1 MRRNRTKSWSGFVA
15 GLIISLG
22 FASSPFAEDFGTAA
36 GDSSPGGATITLP
49 EMSVSAP
56 ADRAFFAPDTASQ
69 GVVTGEQI
77 QQQPVYRVGETL
89 EVVPGLIVTQH
100 SGEGKANQYFLRGFN
115 LDHGTDID
123 ISLDDM
129 PVNMRTHAHGQGYAD
144 LNFMIP
150 ELISTLQY
158 SKGPYFAALGDFDA
172 AGAVQIN
179 YVDTLP
185 HDLAL
190 LSAGMFGY
198 GRGLGA
204 VSRPVGAGNL
214 LVAAE
219 YVHADGP
226 WTIPDNYN
234 KGNLVANYSQGNAD
248 DGFSFTGMYM
258 NDAFHATNQI
268 PQRAVTEG
276 LICLYCPLDP
286 TDGGSSERYSFS
298 TKYAGTTDTSQL
310 KANASLIGY
319 QLQLFNNFDGFV
331 TFPPPIGDQFVQ
343 QDRRKIYGG
352 NVSYMIPG
360 NVFGFDSQNTLG
372 FQTRTDDIHIDL
384 AETTGRVVRFTVRD
398 DHVIE
403 STAGIYLE
411 NRVQWLDKFRT
422 VTGLR
427 EDLYYGSDES
437 TLQANSGKIVQAVT
451 SPKGNLIFGPWQNT
465 EYYLSVG
472 QGFHSNDLRGALTN
486 VDALATEINVQQ
498 GNPTVVPQVKTPLLT
513 KATGYE
519 VGVRS
524 EPLPNLKLEGALF
537 VLNLAS
543 EATFDGDEAVTTP
556 GRPSQRKGIE
566 LTASY
571 KPLPWLRLDGD
582 FAATHARFANGDD
595 GTGDTEPGHPGSY
608 IPNSANLISTASATV
623 EDLGPWFGALRFRY
637 FGRRPLIED
646 DSVTSRPTTLVDLRV
661 GYKFSEQAK
670 LWLDVFNLF
679 NNTGARQIDY
689 FYPSQL
695 ANEKAPVYD
704 IHFKPVEPA
713 SVRLTFSMTF

>member
-1 MRRNRTKSWSGFVA
+1 
-15 GLIISLG
+15 
-22 FASSPFAEDFGTAA
+22 
-36 GDSSPGGATITLP
+36 
-49 EMSVSAP
+49 
-56 ADRAFFAPDTASQ
+56 
-69 GVVTGEQI
+69 
-77 QQQPVYRVGETL
+77 
-89 EVVPGLIVTQH
+89 
-100 SGEGKANQYFLRGFN
+100 
-115 LDHGTDID
+115 
-123 ISLDDM
+123 
-129 PVNMRTHAHGQGYAD
+129 
-144 LNFMIP
+144 
-150 ELISTLQY
+150 
-158 SKGPYFAALGDFDA
+158 
-172 AGAVQIN
+172 
-179 YVDTLP
+179 
-185 HDLAL
+185 
-190 LSAGMFGY
+190 
-198 GRGLGA
+198 
-204 VSRPVGAGNL
+204 
-214 LVAAE
+214 
-219 YVHADGP
+219 
-226 WTIPDNYN
+226 
-234 KGNLVANYSQGNAD
+234 
-248 DGFSFTGMYM
+248 MYM

-268 PQRAVTEG
+268 PQRAVAEG

-298 TKYAGTTDTSQL
+298 TKYAATSETGQL
-310 KANASLIGY
+310 KANAYFIGY
-319 QLQLFNNFDGFV
+319 QLQLFDDFDGFV

-352 NVSYMIPG
+352 NVSYMMPG
-360 NVFGFDSQNTLG
+360 NIFGFDAQNTVG
-372 FQTRTDDIHIDL
+372 FQTRTDDIHVDL

-403 STAGIYLE
+403 ASGGLFLE
-411 NRVQWLDKFRT
+411 NRIQWLDKFRT

-437 TLQANSGKIVQAVT
+437 TLQAQFRHDRPGHHQS
-451 SPKGNLIFGPWQNT
+451 KGQLDSLALGTGPNT
-465 EYYLSVG
+465 ISASVRDI
-472 QGFHSNDLRGALTN
+472 HSNDLRGAPATVN
-486 VDALATEINVQQ
+486 ALQTEINFQQ

-513 KATGYE
+513 KASGYE

-543 EATFDGDEAVTTP
+543 EATFDGDEAETMP

-566 LTASY
+566 LSASY

-582 FAATHARFANGDD
+582 FAATHARYANGDP
-595 GTGDTEPGHPGSY
+595 GTADTEPGHPGSY

-646 DSVTSRPTTLVDLRV
+646 DSVTSRPTTLFDLRV
-661 GYKFSEQAK
+661 GYKLSEQAR

-679 NNTGARQIDY
+679 NNTGAHQIDY

-695 ANEKAPVYD
+695 ANETAPVYD

>member
-298 TKYAGTTDTSQL
+298 TKYAGTTDTGQL

>member
-1 MRRNRTKSWSGFVA
+1 MKVIPCICLSLIVSLWLAGAAQAQSGSA
-15 GLIISLG
+15 GNVTDS
-22 FASSPFAEDFGTAA
+22 
-36 GDSSPGGATITLP
+36 DSSVTLP
-49 EMSVSAP
+49 EVSVSAP

-69 GVVTGEQI
+69 GVVTGRQIEEQ
-77 QQQPVYRVGETL
+77 PRSRVGEVL
-89 EVVPGLIVTQH
+89 ELVPGLIATQH

-123 ISLDDM
+123 ITLADM
-129 PVNMRTHAHGQGYAD
+129 PVNMRTHGHGQGYAD

-158 SKGPYFAALGDFDA
+158 SKGPYFPPLGDFDT

-179 YVDTLP
+179 YVNTLP

-190 LSAGMFGY
+190 ATAGMFGY
-198 GRGLGA
+198 YRGLGA
-204 VSRPVGAGNL
+204 MSRPVGAWNL
-214 LVAAE
+214 LAAAE

-226 WTIPDNYN
+226 WTFPDNYN
-234 KGNLVANYSQGNAD
+234 KGNLVLNYSQGNPEN
-248 DGFSFTGMYM
+248 GFTFTGMYM

-268 PQRAVTEG
+268 PQRAVTQG
-276 LICLYCPLDP
+276 LICLYCPFDP

-298 TKYAGTTDTSQL
+298 TIYAATTETGRLD
-310 KANASLIGY
+310 ANAYLIGY

-343 QDRRKIYGG
+343 QDRRKIYGA
-352 NVSYMIPG
+352 NVSYLMPG
-360 NVFGFDSQNTLG
+360 DILGFDAKNTIG

-384 AETTGRVVRFTVRD
+384 AETTGRAVRFTVRD

-403 STAGIYLE
+403 SSGGVYIE
-411 NRVQWLDKFRT
+411 NRVQWADKFRT
-422 VTGLR
+422 MTGIR
-427 EDLYYGSDES
+427 EDLYYGSDKS
-437 TLQANSGKIVQAVT
+437 TLQANSGKIVQAIT

-465 EYYLSVG
+465 EYYLSIG
-472 QGFHSNDLRGALTN
+472 QGFHSNDLRGTLTN
-486 VDALATEINVQQ
+486 VDALATEINFQQ
-498 GNPTVVPQVKTPLLT
+498 GNPTIVTQGRTPLLT

-519 VGVRS
+519 IGMRS
-524 EPLPNLKLEGALF
+524 EPVPNLKLEGALF
-537 VLNLAS
+537 VLNLNS
-543 EATFDGDEAVTTP
+543 EATFSGDEAVTTP

-571 KPLPWLRLDGD
+571 KPFPWLRLDGD

-595 GTGDTEPGHPGSY
+595 GAADTEPGHPGNY
-608 IPNSANLISTASATV
+608 IPGAANMIATASATV

-646 DSVTSRPTTLVDLRV
+646 NSVTSKPTTLVDLRI
-661 GYKFSEQAK
+661 GYKFSEQAR
-670 LWLDVFNLF
+670 LWLDILNLF
-679 NNTGARQIDY
+679 NNTGAHQIDY

-695 ANEKAPVYD
+695 ASETAPVYD
-704 IHFKPVEPA
+704 VHFKPVEPISA
-713 SVRLTFSMTF
+713 RLTFSITF

>member
-1 MRRNRTKSWSGFVA
+1 
-15 GLIISLG
+15 
-22 FASSPFAEDFGTAA
+22 
-36 GDSSPGGATITLP
+36 
-49 EMSVSAP
+49 
-56 ADRAFFAPDTASQ
+56 
-69 GVVTGEQI
+69 
-77 QQQPVYRVGETL
+77 VGEVL
-89 EVVPGLIVTQH
+89 ELVPGLIATQH

-123 ISLDDM
+123 ITLEDM
-129 PVNMRTHAHGQGYAD
+129 PVNMRTHGHGQGYAD

-158 SKGPYFAALGDFDA
+158 SKGPYFPDLGDFDT

-190 LSAGMFGY
+190 VTAGTLGY
-198 GRGLGA
+198 YRGLGA
-204 VSRPVGAGNL
+204 MSRPVGAGNL
-214 LVAAE
+214 LAAAE
-219 YVHADGP
+219 YVHANGP

-234 KGNLVANYSQGNAD
+234 KGNLVLNYSQGNANN
-248 DGFSFTGMYM
+248 GFSFTGMYM

-298 TKYAGTTDTSQL
+298 TKYATTTETGQVN
-310 KANASLIGY
+310 ANAYFIGY

-331 TFPPPIGDQFVQ
+331 TFPPPIGDQFLQ

-352 NVSYMIPG
+352 NVSYMMPG
-360 NVFGFDSQNTLG
+360 NIFGFDAKNTIG

-384 AETTGRVVRFTVRD
+384 AETTGRIVRFTVRD

-403 STAGIYLE
+403 SSAGVYIE
-411 NRVQWLDKFRT
+411 NRVQWADKFRT
-422 VTGLR
+422 MTGLR

-437 TLQANSGKIVQAVT
+437 TPQANSGKIVQAIT

-472 QGFHSNDLRGALTN
+472 QGFHSNDLRGTLTN
-486 VDALATEINVQQ
+486 VDALATEINFMQ
-498 GNPTVVPQVKTPLLT
+498 GNPNVVTQGKTPLLT
-513 KATGYE
+513 EATGYE
-519 VGVRS
+519 AGMRS

-537 VLNLAS
+537 VLNLNS
-543 EATFDGDEAVTTP
+543 EATFSGDQAVTTP

-566 LTASY
+566 LSASY

-582 FAATHARFANGDD
+582 FAATHARFANGD
-595 GTGDTEPGHPGSY
+595 TGEADTEPGHPGNY
-608 IPNSANLISTASATV
+608 IPGAANMIATASATI

-646 DSVTSRPTTLVDLRV
+646 NSVTSKPTTLLDLRV
-661 GYKFSEQAK
+661 GYKFSEQAR
-670 LWLDVFNLF
+670 LWLDILNLF
-679 NNTGARQIDY
+679 NNTRAHQIDY

-695 ANEKAPVYD
+695 ANETAPVYD
-704 IHFKPVEPA
+704 VHFKPVEPL
-713 SVRLTFSMTF
+713 SVRFTLSMTF

>member
-1 MRRNRTKSWSGFVA
+1 MQRNRTKSWSGFTA
-15 GLIISLG
+15 GLVLSLG
-22 FASSPFAEDFGTAA
+22 FTSASLAEDSDTA
-36 GDSSPGGATITLP
+36 GDSSPDGATITLP

-158 SKGPYFAALGDFDA
+158 SKGPYFPALGDFDT
-172 AGAVQIN
+172 AGAVQIK

-234 KGNLVANYSQGNAD
+234 KGNLVANYSQGNTD
-248 DGFSFTGMYM
+248 NGFSFTGMYM

-298 TKYAGTTDTSQL
+298 TKYAATTDTGQL
-310 KANASLIGY
+310 KANAYLIGN

-360 NVFGFDSQNTLG
+360 NIFGFDAQNTVGL
-372 FQTRTDDIHIDL
+372 QTRTDDIHIDL

-398 DHVIE
+398 DHVTEASGLMI
-403 STAGIYLE
+403 E
-411 NRVQWLDKFRT
+411 NRIQWLDKFRT

-437 TLQANSGKIVQAVT
+437 TLQANSGTIVQAIT
-451 SPKGNLIFGPWQNT
+451 SPKGNLVLGPWNQT

-472 QGFHSNDLRGALTN
+472 QGFHSNDLRGALTTVN
-486 VDALATEINVQQ
+486 ALQTEINFQQ
-498 GNPTVVPQVKTPLLT
+498 GNPTVVPQVRTPLLT

-524 EPLPNLKLEGALF
+524 EPVPNLKLEGALF

-543 EATFDGDEAVTTP
+543 EATFDGDEAETTP
-556 GRPSQRKGIE
+556 GRPSQRKGVE
-566 LTASY
+566 LSASY

-582 FAATHARFANGDD
+582 FAATHARYANGDP
-595 GTGDTEPGHPGSY
+595 GTADTEPGHPGSY
-608 IPNSANLISTASATV
+608 IPNSPDLISTASATV
-623 EDLGPWFGALRFRY
+623 EDFGPWFGALKFRY

-646 DSVTSRPTTLVDLRV
+646 DSVTSRPTTLVDLRI
-661 GYKFSEQAK
+661 GYKFSEQVK

-679 NNTGARQIDY
+679 NNTRAHQIDY

>member
-1 MRRNRTKSWSGFVA
+1 MRRNRSKSWSGFTA
-15 GLIISLG
+15 GLIVSLG
-22 FASSPFAEDFGTAA
+22 FTSAAQAEDSGTVA
-36 GDSSPGGATITLP
+36 GDSFPGAAIITLP
-49 EMSVSAP
+49 ELSVSAP
-56 ADRAFFAPDTASQ
+56 ADRAFFSPDTASQ

-77 QQQPVYRVGETL
+77 QQQPAYRVGETL

-158 SKGPYFAALGDFDA
+158 SKGPYFPALGDFDT

-190 LSAGMFGY
+190 MSGGMFGY
-198 GRGLGA
+198 ARGLGA
-204 VSRPVGAGNL
+204 ASRPVGAGNL

-219 YVHADGP
+219 YVDADGP

-234 KGNLVANYSQGNAD
+234 KGNLVLNYSQGNPEN
-248 DGFSFTGMYM
+248 GFSFTGMYM

-276 LICLYCPLDP
+276 LICLYCALDP
-286 TDGGSSERYSFS
+286 TDGGSSERHSFS
-298 TKYAGTTDTSQL
+298 TKYTATTDTGQL
-310 KANASLIGY
+310 KANAYLIGY

-360 NVFGFDSQNTLG
+360 SVFGFDSQNTVG

-403 STAGIYLE
+403 SSGGLFIE

-437 TLQANSGKIVQAVT
+437 TLQANSGTIVQAIT
-451 SPKGNLIFGPWQNT
+451 SPKGNLIFGPWDQT

-486 VDALATEINVQQ
+486 VNALQTEINFQQ
-498 GNPTVVPQVKTPLLT
+498 GNPTLVPQVKTPLLT

-519 VGVRS
+519 VGLRS
-524 EPLPNLKLEGALF
+524 EPVPNLKLEGALF

-543 EATFDGDEAVTTP
+543 EATFDGDEAETTP

-566 LTASY
+566 LSASY

-582 FAATHARFANGDD
+582 FAATHARYANGDP
-595 GTGDTEPGHPGSY
+595 GTADTEPGHPGSY

-646 DSVTSRPTTLVDLRV
+646 DSVTSKPTTLADLRI

-679 NNTGARQIDY
+679 NNTGAHQIDY

>member
-1 MRRNRTKSWSGFVA
+1 MN
-15 GLIISLG
+15 
-22 FASSPFAEDFGTAA
+22 
-36 GDSSPGGATITLP
+36 
-49 EMSVSAP
+49 VSAQ
-56 ADRAFFAPDTASQ
+56 AKSAFFAPDTASQ

-144 LNFMIP
+144 LNFLIP

-158 SKGPYFAALGDFDA
+158 SKGPYFPALGDFDT

-179 YVDTLP
+179 YIDTLP

-198 GRGLGA
+198 ARGLGA
-204 VSRPVGAGNL
+204 ASRPVGAGNF

-248 DGFSFTGMYM
+248 NGFSLTGMYM

-286 TDGGSSERYSFS
+286 TDGGSSERYSVS
-298 TKYAGTTDTSQL
+298 TKYAATTDGGQL
-310 KANASLIGY
+310 KANAYLIGY

-352 NVSYMIPG
+352 NVSYLIPG
-360 NVFGFDSQNTLG
+360 NLFGFDAQNTVG

-403 STAGIYLE
+403 ASGGLFIE
-411 NRVQWLDKFRT
+411 NRIQWLDKFRT

-437 TLQANSGKIVQAVT
+437 TLQANSGTIVQGTT
-451 SPKGNLIFGPWQNT
+451 SPKGNLVFGPWQQT

-486 VDALATEINVQQ
+486 VNALQTEINQMQ

-524 EPLPNLKLEGALF
+524 EPLPNLKLEGALL

-543 EATFDGDEAVTTP
+543 EATFDRDQAETTP

-566 LTASY
+566 LSASY

-582 FAATHARFANGDD
+582 FAATRARYANGDP
-595 GTGDTEPGHPGSY
+595 GTADTEPGHPGSY

-623 EDLGPWFGALRFRY
+623 EDFGPWFGALRFR
-637 FGRRPLIED
+637 
-646 DSVTSRPTTLVDLRV
+646 
-661 GYKFSEQAK
+661 
-670 LWLDVFNLF
+670 
-679 NNTGARQIDY
+679 
-689 FYPSQL
+689 
-695 ANEKAPVYD
+695 
-704 IHFKPVEPA
+704 
-713 SVRLTFSMTF
+713 